1 MSDHRADQIV
11 MTIHAGPEAPSEAR
25 RAVEDV
31 LKGNGRLDD
40 ALLVTSELVSN
51 TVLHSGIDDG
61 EPIRLVVSRRSGRI
75 RIGMSHARAGDRRSP
90 RRARHGKGYGLSIV
104 GQIVERW
111 DVEHR
116 GSTTETWFEL

>member
-1 MSDHRADQIV
+1 MCSVRGSRGCCFPRDLRGVRSDRNLTTARETREMSDHRADQIV

-31 LKGNGRLDD
+31 LEGNGRLDD

-75 RIGMSHARAGDRRSP
+75 RIGMSHARAGD
-90 RRARHGKGYGLSIV
+90 
-104 GQIVERW
+104 
-111 DVEHR
+111 
-116 GSTTETWFEL
+116 